1 MKIAL
6 YQIEQEYIS
15 LANQIIDNEGELSEE
30 LETALMINQEQL
42 EQKGKGYGY
51 IIKDIE
57 AEIDA
62 IDVEIKRL
70 SAMKKSRTN
79 AVDKLKTSLSQAMQL
94 FDISELKTPTLKINF
109 RKSESVEVESIGLLD
124 PLYVVTKEVK
134 TADKESIKLAIKG
147 GLEVQGAV
155 LKQNLNLQIK

>member
-30 LETALMINQEQL
+30 LETALQINQDQL
-42 EQKGKGYGY
+42 EAKGKGYGY

-70 SAMKKSRTN
+70 TAMKKPRIN
-79 AVDKLKTSLSQAMQL
+79 AVDKLKTTLSDAMLL
-94 FDISELKTPTLKINF
+94 FQILELKTPTLKINF
-109 RKSESVEVESIGLLD
+109 RKSESVEVENIGLLD
-124 PLYVVTKEVK
+124 RCYIVTKTTESVDK
-134 TADKESIKLAIKG
+134 VAIKESIKGGVEVVGAI
-147 GLEVQGAV
+147 
-155 LKQNLNLQIK
+155 LKTNLNLQIK

>member
-30 LETALMINQEQL
+30 LETALQINQDQL
-42 EQKGKGYGY
+42 EAKGKGYGY

-62 IDVEIKRL
+62 IDVEIAKYIEENKALEILLTTYGDSTIRIDWKDFMPY
-70 SAMKKSRTN
+70 A
-79 AVDKLKTSLSQAMQL
+79 
-94 FDISELKTPTLKINF
+94 ISCRGLWEWV
-109 RKSESVEVESIGLLD
+109 ECCSVE
-124 PLYVVTKEVK
+124 K
-134 TADKESIKLAIKG
+134 
-147 GLEVQGAV
+147 
-155 LKQNLNLQIK
+155 NRWW

>member
-15 LANQIIDNEGELSEE
+15 LANQIIENEGELSEE
-30 LETALMINQEQL
+30 LENALMINQEQL

-70 SAMKKSRTN
+70 AAMKKSRTN

-94 FDISELKTPTLKINF
+94 FDISELKTPTLKISF
-109 RKSESVEVESIGLLD
+109 RKSESVEVEDMRLLD
-124 PLYVVTKEVK
+124 QCFIVK
-134 TADKESIKLAIKG
+134 KTTESIDKVAIKESIKG
-147 GLEVQGAV
+147 GVQVYGAV
-155 LKQNLNLQIK
+155 LKTNLNIQIK